1 MKKKEQSY
9 KLEAGNHST
18 QIIHTVNGLTY
29 VDAKKIAQDTFFE
42 NFPRLTKIARE
53 VAEARVDY
61 LIELALNAIRKSESS
76 FDCFGDPDFL
86 FVLEEVQKQYAR
98 SGGDELGETLAD
110 LIADR
115 AGSDSSQILT
125 FVLNEA
131 LSIVPRL
138 TDAQIC
144 SVAVIQS
151 LLNVRFGERNHT
163 HELSSDFLKIATFL
177 ETANMCTKAEFDY
190 LEYMGVTSVDRIFK
204 RNLIRKLHSSYFG
217 EGNEKFTLE
226 QFQNEVAADE
236 NLSKFL
242 TWYDKMDVSQV
253 SLTSVGQLIGLVK
266 MKKLFPKLDYK
277 VWIN

>member
-1 MKKKEQSY
+1 
-9 KLEAGNHST
+9 
-18 QIIHTVNGLTY
+18 
-29 VDAKKIAQDTFFE
+29 
-42 NFPRLTKIARE
+42 
-53 VAEARVDY
+53 
-61 LIELALNAIRKSESS
+61 
-76 FDCFGDPDFL
+76 
-86 FVLEEVQKQYAR
+86 
-98 SGGDELGETLAD
+98 
-110 LIADR
+110 
-115 AGSDSSQILT
+115 
-125 FVLNEA
+125 
-131 LSIVPRL
+131 
-138 TDAQIC
+138 
-144 SVAVIQS
+144 
-151 LLNVRFGERNHT
+151 LNVRFGERNHT